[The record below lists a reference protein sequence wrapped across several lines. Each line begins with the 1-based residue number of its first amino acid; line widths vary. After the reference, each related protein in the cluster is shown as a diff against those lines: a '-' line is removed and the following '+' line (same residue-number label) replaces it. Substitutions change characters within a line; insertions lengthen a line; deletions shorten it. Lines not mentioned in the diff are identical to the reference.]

1 MNFIYLWRIMRLIVL
16 FLITSFMH
24 LNAASLAQTVTL
36 KAVNLPL
43 KEVLKTI
50 RQQTDYTVFGSGAL
64 LSDANP
70 VNVDV
75 KNMPIMKFLDIIFED
90 QPITASVQE
99 RTIVLKPK
107 LILNKILIANDEDLQ
122 KGVSGTVSNEKGE
135 PLTGATV
142 YVLDAKGKRTGTQVK
157 TDGSGKYNLLLPAN
171 AVSLEITFLG
181 YTTQKVNANLG
192 VQKIS
197 LLPATTQMDDVVVTG
212 YNTIKKES
220 FTGNSIRV
228 TQEELLRVGNR
239 NVVDVLQVFD
249 PSFRLEVN
257 NIMGSDP
264 NTLPE
269 FYIRGRSGIGVKS
282 LDAVDVSEAA
292 LTNNPNLPI
301 FIMDGYEVTAERVY
315 DYDITRIKSITI
327 LKDAAATAV
336 YGSRSANGVVVI
348 ETIAPEPGKL
358 RLDYNMVS
366 QLALAD
372 LSDYNLMNAEEK
384 VQAEILAGYFDITPD
399 MSFATKGAVMREL
412 LLKQNQLTK
421 GVNTDWIAQPVQNQF
436 NHKHTLNIDGGSENL
451 RFNFLL
457 KYDKQN
463 GVMKGS
469 SRDRKGGGLG
479 IDYRQNKFQIRND
492 FSYDIVDAK
501 DSPWGNFADY
511 TTKSPYEEIYGAD
524 GFPVKNTPTWY
535 TGDGL
540 LMNRYNPVYE
550 VYNTHSYSTN
560 GYNSVANNTA
570 IIWNFLPNLQL
581 KADLAL
587 TRQDSKS
594 DVFID
599 PASGKYLITSATDFT
614 NIGELTRRKVE
625 NVGFNTN
632 VFLRYEN
639 KIGANNFNFSGGFNA
654 RENKSRS
661 SAELYSGFPSGEQNS
676 PNFANKIIRKPSYN
690 DNHTR
695 LIGSFVALN
704 YSWNDIYLMDISG
717 RLDGSS
723 EFGSDNRVAPF
734 WSFGAGVNVHNYAW
748 FGQENPINR
757 LRITGTTGELGKT
770 NFPPYAA
777 KGMYL
782 FQQNWYATGNGALL
796 VGMESP
802 TLTWEKTK
810 TYDLI
815 LDMGL
820 WKDLLTVN
828 FNLYNKLTNNLVNDV
843 DIPLSSGFSSY
854 KDNVGKVQNKGYE
867 IFLRANLIR
876 RRDFNLSLYG
886 NFASNK
892 NELLALSNSL
902 KKYNDLVN
910 AQYDNFAG
918 TRPTSGHYLEQY
930 STPHTKYVEGGS
942 MTSIFA
948 MKSLGINPMDGKE
961 IYVRPDGS
969 ITYDWLAG
977 DQTIVGDTSPKGQG
991 AFGLNLGYKGFT
1003 VFASFL
1009 YQYGAQ
1015 EYNKT
1020 LVTKVENVI
1029 VHNNNGDRRILLDRW
1044 QQIGDITQLKDI
1056 ADRAFTTRPTS
1067 RFVQD
1072 NDFVKFNSFSIGYD
1086 VSQSLLQRYN
1096 ITRLRLQLSS
1106 NSLGTWST
1114 MRQERGTSYPFARNY
1129 DMALKVV
1136 F

>member
-16 FLITSFMH
+16 FLIVGFMQ
-24 LNAASLAQTVTL
+24 LSAAGLAQTITL
-36 KAVNLPL
+36 KAVNMPL
-43 KEVLKTI
+43 KEVFKTI
-50 RQQTDYTVFGSGAL
+50 RQQTDFTVFGSGTL
-64 LSDANP
+64 LRDANP

-75 KNMPIMKFLDIIFED
+75 RNMPILNFLELVFKD
-90 QPITASVQE
+90 QPIEARVEDRTIILASKSLVKKQPIGRDESMQE
-99 RTIVLKPK
+99 R
-107 LILNKILIANDEDLQ
+107 AQ
-122 KGVSGTVSNEKGE
+122 GTVTNEKGI
-135 PLTGATV
+135 PLVGATV

-157 TDGSGKYNLLLPAN
+157 TDNAGRYDIVLPAAAATLEITYLGYSVQKVAVTKGTQAIRLLPA
-171 AVSLEITFLG
+171 A
-181 YTTQKVNANLG
+181 
-192 VQKIS
+192 
-197 LLPATTQMDDVVVTG
+197 TQMDDVVVTG
-212 YNTIKKES
+212 YNTIRKES

-228 TQEELLRVGNR
+228 TQEEMVKVGNR
-239 NVVDVLQVFD
+239 NIVDVLQVFD

-282 LDAVDVSEAA
+282 LDVVDVSEAA

-336 YGSRSANGVVVI
+336 YGSRSANGVIVI
-348 ETIAPEPGKL
+348 ETIAPQPGKL
-358 RLDYNMVS
+358 RLDYNLVT

-372 LSDYNLMNAEEK
+372 LSDYNLMNAQEK
-384 VQAEILAGYFDITPD
+384 LQAERLAGYFDIRPD
-399 MSFATKGAVMREL
+399 MTFSTKGAIMREL
-412 LLKQNQLTK
+412 MLKENQIAK
-421 GVNTDWIAQPVQNQF
+421 GVNTDWIAQPVRNEF
-436 NHKHTLNIDGGSENL
+436 NHKHTLNIDGGAENL

-469 SRDRKGGGLG
+469 VRDRKGGGLG
-479 IDYRQNKFQIRND
+479 IDYRQNKFQVRND
-492 FSYDIVDAK
+492 FTYDIVDAT

-511 TTKSPYEEIYGAD
+511 TTKSPYEEIYGED
-524 GFPVKNTPTWY
+524 GFPVKNTPAWY
-535 TGDGL
+535 IGDGL

-550 VYNTHSYSTN
+550 VFNTHSYSKN
-560 GYNSVANNTA
+560 GYSSLANNTG
-570 IIWNFLPNLQL
+570 IIWNFLPNFQL

-587 TRQDSKS
+587 TKQDTKS

-599 PASGKYLITSATDFT
+599 PASGKYFISPSTDFS
-614 NIGELTRRKVE
+614 NIGELTRRKLE
-625 NVGFNTN
+625 QVGFNTN

-639 KIGANNFNFSGGFNA
+639 KIGAHHFNFSGGFNA
-654 RENKSRS
+654 RENKTRS

-676 PNFANKIIRKPSYN
+676 PNFANKVVKKPSYS

-695 LIGSFVALN
+695 LIGSFLALN
-704 YSWNDIYLMDISG
+704 YSWNDIYLLDLSG
-717 RLDGSS
+717 RMDGSS
-723 EFGSDNRVAPF
+723 EFGSENRVAPF
-734 WSFGAGVNVHNYAW
+734 WSLGAGVNVHKYTW
-748 FGQENPINR
+748 FGQENPVNR
-757 LRITGTTGELGKT
+757 LRITATTGELGKT

-777 KGMYL
+777 KGMYA

-796 VGMESP
+796 IGMESP

-820 WKDLLTVN
+820 WKDLVTLNV
-828 FNLYNKLTNNLVNDV
+828 NLYNKLTNNLVNDV

-854 KDNVGKVQNKGYE
+854 KDNVGKVQNSGYE
-867 IFLRANLIR
+867 IFLRGNIIR
-876 RRDFNLSLYG
+876 RKDFNLAVYG

-892 NELLALSNSL
+892 NELLELSNSL

-910 AQYDNFAG
+910 AQYDDFSG
-918 TRPTSGHYLEQY
+918 TRPTSGHYLDQY

-961 IYVRPDGS
+961 IYLRPDGT
-969 ITYDWLAG
+969 ITYDWAAG
-977 DQTIVGDTSPKGQG
+977 DQVIVGDTSPKGQG
-991 AFGLNLGYKGFT
+991 AFGLNIGYKGFT
-1003 VFASFL
+1003 LFASFL

-1015 EYNKT
+1015 EYNRT

-1044 QQIGDITQLKDI
+1044 QQVGDVTQLKNI

-1072 NDFVKFNSFSIGYD
+1072 NDFVKFNSLSIGYD
-1086 VSQSLLQRYN
+1086 VTQSWLQRYR

-1114 MRQERGTSYPFARNY
+1114 IRQERGTSYPFARNY
-1129 DMALKVV
+1129 DMTLKVV